1 MTTRPKM
8 LDRNRKREYCEVL
21 GVPIDA
27 TEKIVKK
34 AYHRLAL
41 ELHPDRPQNRGKEGI
56 DVKFKQVA
64 EAYENLTN
72 GNHTLNNL
80 KSSLKSEDIHSS
92 LEHFFF
98 TTKSHGSSLNSFKFN
113 SISASDFSGSGSGS
127 GTFSQKGLNV
137 VLDAKIPSFSSQ
149 GNSDSSIS
157 SKGSPVLEPKAAKR
171 GQSLKTTLR
180 VNFEEGVNGCTKILE
195 FTRSIGCKSCDS
207 TGMFSSSSKLNCRD
221 CSGTGTYTVIMSG
234 NTSVNTP
241 CPSCSLNGDSKEK
254 CLACNGTGKI
264 TTKKTCTV
272 EVPAGVVSGSTKV
285 FHGQG
290 DEGLNGGEP
299 GDFIVCF
306 EVEEHPF
313 FRREGDNAYCT
324 AEIPFPSAI
333 LGNKVEVQ
341 TIYGKDLE
349 IQIEP
354 GIQHGQFIKVKG
366 EGFANES
373 NGKGDFLIQ
382 ILVQIPSKKVTK
394 EEKELLLKL
403 AALPTFQFKAI
414 QK

>member
-1 MTTRPKM
+1 MLPKK
-8 LDRNRKREYCEVL
+8 LL
-21 GVPIDA
+21 
-27 TEKIVKK
+27 KK

-64 EAYENLTN
+64 EAYENLAN

-92 LEHFFF
+92 LEHCFF
-98 TTKSHGSSLNSFKFN
+98 TTKSH
-113 SISASDFSGSGSGS
+113 AADFSGSGSGS
-127 GTFSQKGLNV
+127 GTFNQKGLNSA
-137 VLDAKIPSFSSQ
+137 VLDAKLPSFSSQ

-157 SKGSPVLEPKAAKR
+157 SKGSPVIEPKAPKR

-180 VNFEEGVNGCTKILE
+180 VTFEEGVNGCTKILE
-195 FTRSIGCKSCDS
+195 FTRSIGCKNCDG
-207 TGMFSSSSKLNCRD
+207 TGTFSSFSKLNCRD
-221 CSGTGTYTVIMSG
+221 CLGSGTYTVIMSG
-234 NTSVNTP
+234 NNPVNAP

-254 CLACNGTGKI
+254 CSSCNGMGKI

-290 DEGLNGGEP
+290 DEGFNGGEP

-306 EVEEHPF
+306 EVEDHTF

-324 AEIPFPSAI
+324 AEIPFPSAV
-333 LGNKVEVQ
+333 LGSKVEVQ

-382 ILVQIPSKKVTK
+382 ILIQIPNKKVNK
-394 EEKELLLKL
+394 EERELLQKL
-403 AALPTFQFKAI
+403 SILPTFQFKAI